1 MHIKLPRTK
10 GFIVSLKA
18 QRGFSAA
25 GIIFALL
32 LATVLVK
39 VAYVV
44 APAYYDNYLVVEGLE
59 EIASRHMNDLKNI
72 RKSEVKS
79 DLSKYYNLNGVRSG
93 VILEALEVER
103 LKERTIIKVDYEV
116 RTNFMANADIV
127 LSFKNHLDSSKPD
140 ECCTPSE
147 KN

>member
-1 MHIKLPRTK
+1 MNNKSNRLHQSPSKQS
-10 GFIVSLKA
+10 GY
-18 QRGFSAA
+18 SAA

-32 LATVLVK
+32 LATLLFK

-59 EIASRHMNDLKNI
+59 ALAERHPDDLKDI
-72 RKSEVKS
+72 RKSEVRS
-79 DLSKYYNLNGVRSG
+79 ELSKYYSLNGVRNG
-93 VILEALEVER
+93 VITSALEVER
-103 LKERTIIKVDYEV
+103 LKERTIIKVDYEI
-116 RTNFMANADIV
+116 RTNFLANADIV

>member
-1 MHIKLPRTK
+1 MNKKSKPLSNSRFK
-10 GFIVSLKA
+10 QSGY
-18 QRGFSAA
+18 SAG

-32 LATVLVK
+32 LATLLFK

-59 EIASRHMNDLKNI
+59 AMAERHSNDLKNI
-72 RKSEVKS
+72 RKREASSE
-79 DLSKYYNLNGVRSG
+79 LGKYYSLNGIRNG

-103 LKERTIIKVDYEV
+103 FKEHTIVKVDYEI

>member
-1 MHIKLPRTK
+1 MHSRLARTLALTSSK
-10 GFIVSLKA
+10 NTQK
-18 QRGFSAA
+18 GFSAA

-32 LATVLVK
+32 LATLLFK

-44 APAYYDNYLVVEGLE
+44 APAYYDNYLVIEGLE
-59 EIASRHMNDLKNI
+59 ELASRHTNDLKNI
-72 RKSEVKS
+72 RKSEVS
-79 DLSKYYNLNGVRSG
+79 SELSKYYSLNGVRNR
-93 VILEALEVER
+93 VILEALEVDR

-116 RTNFMANADIV
+116 RTNFMGNADIV